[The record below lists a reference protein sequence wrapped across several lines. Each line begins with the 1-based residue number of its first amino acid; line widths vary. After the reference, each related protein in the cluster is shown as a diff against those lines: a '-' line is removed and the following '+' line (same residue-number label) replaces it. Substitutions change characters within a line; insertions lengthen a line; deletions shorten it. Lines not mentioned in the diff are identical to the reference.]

1 MRRRQNWFYGWI
13 GDVSI
18 LDRLTEILGWT
29 IFSVGDT
36 TTTFRAFLAAMVVLF
51 ITFLLSKTA
60 RKVVNRAVH
69 RIDGHDDSS
78 KVVGVTV
85 SLVIWIVGIEIVLHL
100 LGFQLTTLFAAS
112 GFLALGAGFAVK
124 NIVENFLSGVIL
136 RMEKT
141 IRKGDII
148 VVSDQWLCVSKIAM
162 RTTRA
167 ESFDGEDVLIPNS
180 IVAQSMVT
188 NLTRRDR
195 LHRLTANL
203 GVSYESDL
211 KLVRQTLE
219 VTIASLEWASA
230 KRTGGVYLHEFGDS
244 SVNYRITVWLDD
256 IGDTR
261 ERTSELLEA
270 IWWALKEK
278 GITIAFPQL
287 DVHLD
292 GPAPDSNSGN

>member
-1 MRRRQNWFYGWI
+1 M
-13 GDVSI
+13 DS
-18 LDRLTEILGWT
+18 LTEILGWT

-36 TTTFRAFLAAMVVLF
+36 TTTFRVFLTAMVVLF
-51 ITFLLSKTA
+51 ITLLLSKTA
-60 RKVVNRAVH
+60 RKVVNRAAH

-85 SLVIWIVGIEIVLHL
+85 SLVIWIVGIEIALHL
-100 LGFQLTTLFAAS
+100 LGFHLTTLFAAG

-124 NIVENFLSGVIL
+124 NIVENFLSGGIL

-141 IRKGDII
+141 IRAGDII
-148 VVSDQWLCVSKIAM
+148 IVSDQWLTVRNIGM

-167 ESFDGEDVLIPNS
+167 ESYDGEDVLIPNS
-180 IVAQSMVT
+180 IVAQSVVT
-188 NLTRRDR
+188 NLTRHDR
-195 LHRLTANL
+195 LYRLTADL

-219 VTIASLEWASA
+219 DAIGSLEWASK
-230 KRTGGVYLHEFGDS
+230 KRTGGVYLHEFGES

-256 IGDTR
+256 ISGTR
-261 ERTSELLEA
+261 KRASELLEA

-278 GITIAFPQL
+278 DITIAFPQL
-287 DVHLD
+287 DVHLN
-292 GPAPDSNSGN
+292 GPEPDKSSGN